1 MSNNELRFLIK
12 EKLNIQDTENQT
24 YGCRAN
30 NPDLCKNC
38 YVDGICA
45 FINKDKICK
54 KPSAKWK
61 KYYNILKEK
70 NNG

>member
-1 MSNNELRFLIK
+1 MSNNELRFSIK
-12 EKLNIQDTENQT
+12 QKLNIQDTENQT

-38 YVDGICA
+38 YIDGICA

-54 KPSAKWK
+54 SHP
-61 KYYNILKEK
+61 
-70 NNG
+70 